1 MIMRGIE
8 RLRRAT
14 RWPRSV
20 SEGKVLIL
28 LYHQI
33 TEALSDPWGLA
44 VAPRHFAQHLEV
56 LRRHAQVIRLQQ
68 LSQALLDGSLPEK
81 SVVVT
86 FDDGYA
92 DNLHNAKPLLE
103 RYGVPA
109 TVFLTTGYT
118 GGERESWWDELDRLL
133 LQPGTLPEKLCL
145 SISGDTYQW
154 ELGEA
159 AYYSE
164 DASLRY
170 RKWRAWKGVP
180 TARHHLYRSLWE
192 LLNPLTEGEQ
202 RKVLDELL
210 TWAGAEPTVRP
221 THRFLTLE
229 EVVALAQGDLIEIGA
244 HTVTHPALSELPA
257 ASQREEINKSKARLE
272 AILERPIT
280 SFAYPYG
287 KQCHYSAETVGIVRE
302 AGFSCACSSFVGVV
316 EQTTDPFQLPRS
328 RVPDC
333 NGERFAKRLSRWFS
347 D

>member
-1 MIMRGIE
+1 
-8 RLRRAT
+8 
-14 RWPRSV
+14 
-20 SEGKVLIL
+20 
-28 LYHQI
+28 
-33 TEALSDPWGLA
+33 
-44 VAPRHFAQHLEV
+44 
-56 LRRHAQVIRLQQ
+56 
-68 LSQALLDGSLPEK
+68 
-81 SVVVT
+81 
-86 FDDGYA
+86 
-92 DNLHNAKPLLE
+92 
-103 RYGVPA
+103 
-109 TVFLTTGYT
+109 
-118 GGERESWWDELDRLL
+118 
-133 LQPGTLPEKLCL
+133 L

-170 RKWRAWKGVP
+170 RKWRAWKDVP

-192 LLNPLTEGEQ
+192 LLNPLTEAEQ

-229 EVVALAQGDLIEIGA
+229 EMVALARGKLIEVGA
-244 HTVTHPALSELPA
+244 HTVTHPALSALPA
-257 ASQREEINKSKARLE
+257 ASQREEIKKSKARLE

-287 KQCHYSAETVGIVRE
+287 QQIHYSAETVSIVRE
-302 AGFSCACSSFVGVV
+302 AGFSCACSSFTGVV
-316 EQTTDPFQLPRS
+316 ERFTDQYQLPRF

-347 D
+347 N